1 MRILVV
7 EDDRKVASFIRQGL
21 GEEGHAVEI
30 AKDGAEALDLVL
42 GSENVIQL
50 QWNTAQHRNRTVLSG
65 YIDNES
71 LYGMTRV
78 RLLVE
83 ALDSQGAVI
92 RQTVNWLGD
101 DLGASTRTFFEVP
114 APGPAASYR
123 VRLFAFDRYEGDKG

>member
-1 MRILVV
+1 MKSIRSTLVTLSLLALMP
-7 EDDRKVASFIRQGL
+7 ASI
-21 GEEGHAVEI
+21 
-30 AKDGAEALDLVL
+30 GAATKPLEPLVL

>member
-1 MRILVV
+1 MTSIRSTLVALSLLALMP
-7 EDDRKVASFIRQGL
+7 ASS
-21 GEEGHAVEI
+21 
-30 AKDGAEALDLVL
+30 GAATKPLEPLVL
-42 GSENVIQL
+42 GSENVIQV
-50 QWNTAQHRNRTVLSG
+50 QWHTAQHRKRTVLSG

-83 ALDSQGAVI
+83 ALDNQGAVI

-101 DLGASTRTFFEVP
+101 DLGASTRTFFEVA

-123 VRLFAFDRYEGDKG
+123 VRVFAFDRYEGGKG

>member
-1 MRILVV
+1 MTPIRSTLVALSLLTLMP
-7 EDDRKVASFIRQGL
+7 ASS
-21 GEEGHAVEI
+21 
-30 AKDGAEALDLVL
+30 GAATKPLEPLVL

-50 QWNTAQHRNRTVLSG
+50 QWHTAQHQKRTVLSG
-65 YIDNES
+65 YIENDS

-83 ALDSQGAVI
+83 ALNSQGTVI

-114 APGPAASYR
+114 APGPAANYR
-123 VRLFAFDRYEGDKG
+123 VRVFAFDRYEGGKG

>member
-1 MRILVV
+1 MKSLRSTLVALSLLALMPASSGAAAKPLERLVV
-7 EDDRKVASFIRQGL
+7 
-21 GEEGHAVEI
+21 
-30 AKDGAEALDLVL
+30 

-50 QWNTAQHRNRTVLSG
+50 
-65 YIDNES
+65 
-71 LYGMTRV
+71 YGMTRV
-78 RLLVE
+78 QLLVE

-123 VRLFAFDRYEGDKG
+123 VRVFAFDRYEGGKG